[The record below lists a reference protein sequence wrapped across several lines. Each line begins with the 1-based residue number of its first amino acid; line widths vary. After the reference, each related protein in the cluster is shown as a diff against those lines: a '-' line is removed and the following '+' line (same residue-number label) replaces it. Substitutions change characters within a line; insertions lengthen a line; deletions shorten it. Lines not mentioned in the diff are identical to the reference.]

1 MALKSGASHAFSTLI
16 LTLIGAILVQYL
28 KYVSFFEYLF
38 KINESLAAFFAHSFN
53 LFALVHLPVELFEYI
68 LIAFILSF
76 IWGIAFRFIRS
87 D

>member
-16 LTLIGAILVQYL
+16 LTLLGAVLVQYL

-38 KINESLAAFFAHSFN
+38 KVNESLATFLAHSFN
-53 LFALVHLPVELFEYI
+53 LLALVHLPVKLFEYI

-76 IWGIAFRFIRS
+76 IWGIAFHFIRS
-87 D
+87 E